1 MPTVPA
7 QRDVGS
13 PTVTVTPFTQ
23 PSIAV
28 DDSEASAALRKVL
41 DYGTP
46 SAAPAVV
53 TAKGASGRSDSNYGK
68 PVPASA
74 GVAPAALGG
83 ASTGSRPPMGGLASS
98 GLKYDQAS
106 GMWLPPGKSAPP
118 PPTPG
123 KSALPPPKSPA
134 RKPAGPGLGG
144 LASSGL
150 KYDLASGMWLPPGKS
165 APPPR
170 TAGKSA
176 GLGGLASSGLKYDP
190 ASGMWLPP
198 GKAAPTPPPGAASS
212 SRPAAPQRGLSSS
225 GFAYDAQSG
234 MWLPK
239 HKLPS

>member
-46 SAAPAVV
+46 PAAPAVV

-83 ASTGSRPPMGGLASS
+83 ASTGSQPPMGGLASS
-98 GLKYDQAS
+98 GLKYDQ
-106 GMWLPPGKSAPP
+106 
-118 PPTPG
+118 
-123 KSALPPPKSPA
+123 
-134 RKPAGPGLGG
+134 
-144 LASSGL
+144 
-150 KYDLASGMWLPPGKS
+150 ASGMWLPPGKS